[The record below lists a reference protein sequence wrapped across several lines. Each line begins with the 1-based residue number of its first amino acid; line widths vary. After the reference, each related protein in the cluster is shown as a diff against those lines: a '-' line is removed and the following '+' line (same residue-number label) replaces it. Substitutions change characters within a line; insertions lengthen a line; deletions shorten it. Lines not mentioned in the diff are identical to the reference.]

1 MQYPYND
8 DNMIFNYVTHRYVL
22 TEKGVRAYAAVS
34 LGESFKSDVANSIT
48 AFLNLASQ
56 QTYNIIHSYNVN
68 TEVQD
73 YIIATTKSGREMIQE
88 AMINRLLFLLTE
100 RKIFDEAF
108 YSVITRILPEINTS
122 ICYSGQVFRLDKPIK
137 WEELSG
143 EEESESSL
151 VLIDKT
157 ITANGVYNAADD
169 EANGYKTVYVSVMS
183 GALVLHAIT
192 INGSVGAAATAYVQF
207 NFTDGYP
214 TPHDTID
221 SCGAA
226 LYMLGY
232 KNDTYL
238 SATGTVTAYGQT
250 QNIVGVKGVYFG
262 ADEKAFKIIAKDSEN
277 QLTLLNTNVT
287 VTDNTT
293 IAGAQS

>member
-143 EEESESSL
+143 EEESEN
-151 VLIDKT
+151 IKT
-157 ITANGVYNAADD
+157 IRV
-169 EANGYKTVYVSVMS
+169 KTQHEITVTGTTLGGSLPTFFASVSFM
-183 GALVLHAIT
+183 
-192 INGSVGAAATAYVQF
+192 
-207 NFTDGYP
+207 FTDGMPKYKNMNE
-214 TPHDTID
+214 
-221 SCGAA
+221 CGAA
-226 LYMLGY
+226 LYAMGY
-232 KNDTYL
+232 NDDNTFL
-238 SATGTVTAYGQT
+238 PATGTISLISDEETEHAIEGVRGGYASGSFRFLLKSGYSSIVTIGTVWSFTDDA
-250 QNIVGVKGVYFG
+250 
-262 ADEKAFKIIAKDSEN
+262 SE
-277 QLTLLNTNVT
+277 VP
-287 VTDNTT
+287 VEE
-293 IAGAQS
+293 

>member
-143 EEESESSL
+143 EEESES
-151 VLIDKT
+151 VKT
-157 ITANGVYNAADD
+157 IRVQTQH
-169 EANGYKTVYVSVMS
+169 E
-183 GALVLHAIT
+183 IT
-192 INGSVGAAATAYVQF
+192 IAGDTRPVN
-207 NFTDGYP
+207 DIPP
-214 TPHDTID
+214 TPAAYANVTFRLTNGMPKYANIEE
-221 SCGAA
+221 CGAA
-226 LYMLGY
+226 LYAMGY
-232 KNDTYL
+232 RNDTFL
-238 SATGTVTAYGQT
+238 PATGTATVNDEDY
-250 QNIVGVKGVYFG
+250 NVEGVKAGYVNGFRIYVKSTYSVNIPFNS
-262 ADEKAFKIIAKDSEN
+262 AS
-277 QLTLLNTNVT
+277 QNTT
-287 VTDNTT
+287 FTDNT
-293 IAGAQS
+293 SEVPVEE

>member
-122 ICYSGQVFRLDKPIK
+122 ICYSGQVFRLDKPIR

-143 EEESESSL
+143 EEESEN
-151 VLIDKT
+151 VKT
-157 ITANGVYNAADD
+157 IRV
-169 EANGYKTVYVSVMS
+169 KTQ
-183 GALVLHAIT
+183 HEII
-192 INGSVGAAATAYVQF
+192 INGATISGGVSPIFNVESV
-207 NFTDGYP
+207 NFVFTNG
-214 TPHDTID
+214 TPQYENMNE
-221 SCGAA
+221 CGAA
-226 LYMLGY
+226 LYAMGY
-232 KNDTYL
+232 NDVNHFL
-238 SATGTVTAYGQT
+238 PATGTITLASDNNTKYAVEGVRGAYSSGSFRLLLKSGYSSIVTIST
-250 QNIVGVKGVYFG
+250 
-262 ADEKAFKIIAKDSEN
+262 DP
-277 QLTLLNTNVT
+277 T
-287 VTDNTT
+287 VTTFTDN
-293 IAGAQS
+293 ASEVPVEE